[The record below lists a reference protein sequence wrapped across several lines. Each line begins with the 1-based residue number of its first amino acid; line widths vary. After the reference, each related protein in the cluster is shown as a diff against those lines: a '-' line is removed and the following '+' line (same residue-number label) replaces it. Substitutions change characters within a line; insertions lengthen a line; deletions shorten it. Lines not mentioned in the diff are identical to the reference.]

1 MEIEING
8 EVYVRFYTQRNKPG
22 RAIGTLM
29 TTAMMLGGFV
39 APMHTKTTSRMRS
52 EFGYTDN
59 ELLEQYFLILKKE
72 CQLPSNS
79 RKFVEREFHRR
90 FMLKTEFEQRMK
102 EQRER
107 EEKEAIGRK
116 DEE

>member
-22 RAIGTLM
+22 KMGSLM
-29 TTAMMLGGFV
+29 TMAMMLGGFV
-39 APMHTKTTSRMRS
+39 APMHTRTTSRAPS
-52 EFGYTDN
+52 EYGYTDN

-72 CQLPSNS
+72 CQLPANS
-79 RKFVEREFHRR
+79 RKFVESEFHRR

-102 EQRER
+102 EQQER
-107 EEKEAIGRK
+107 EQKEAIGRT